1 MLQSS
6 IATSYA
12 RAFFDIAMED
22 EKIDD
27 YGQEIATVGRALS
40 MNPEFFRLIYHP
52 GLTGIQKKE
61 LLEKILTVCSL
72 SKPTQEFLR
81 VLEKRKRINLIQ
93 EIADSYLQMVDCQ
106 KNIVTVIVT
115 SAVSI
120 SIAYQEALRDKL
132 SSVVSSLP
140 LLMGEGRGEGSTVI
154 RLSMQV
160 NSEIIGGL
168 IIRIQDMVIDGSV
181 RGRLDRLR
189 ERMVQGT
196 K

>member
-1 MLQSS
+1 MMLQGS
-6 IATSYA
+6 IAVSYA
-12 RAFFDIAMED
+12 KAFFDIAMED
-22 EKIDD
+22 EKIDE
-27 YGQEIATVGRALS
+27 YGQEIATVSGVLN

-72 SKPTQEFLR
+72 SRPTQEFLR
-81 VLEKRKRINLIQ
+81 VLERRKRIDLIR
-93 EIADSYLQMVDCQ
+93 EIANSYLQMADRR

-115 SAVSI
+115 SAVSL
-120 SIAYQEALRDKL
+120 SPAHQEALRDKL
-132 SSVVSSLP
+132 SQMVSS
-140 LLMGEGRGEGSTVI
+140 VI

-168 IIRIQDMVIDGSV
+168 IIRIQDRVIDGSV

-189 ERMVQGT
+189 ERMIQGAQ
-196 K
+196 